1 MPPRSILAVTDFS
14 QQGGHALARA
24 ALCCAEHGAT
34 LKIVYLA
41 EAGEA
46 PPSDTDVRLAH
57 HAVQLGQ
64 RYDIAVQAATQT
76 ACDAEQVA
84 RKASDADLVV
94 WGTAPVQGLRAW
106 FTTHPALRM
115 LRTCPRP
122 VIVVRNPAHQPYQGL
137 MVAVD
142 FSRASHSLVDLG
154 LALHPCARVELFH
167 AISTA
172 NEGKLRYAEVSER
185 AIQIYREQCRRSAQD
200 RMVTLTDSHDAR
212 RNRLSSSIGRGD
224 PARFWCSSNT
234 ALRTLSSSANT
245 RHRWCPT
252 FCSRALHNAC
262 SGMGAWTCW
271 WCHTAFKPRPAPL
284 PWSGLRPSCPCAAS
298 GLAHHH
304 GRTRPI
310 RQPSPRFMTRPPA
323 GGHPRRVHGG
333 ATPTVRSRANLDL
346 SPAGS
351 IGGPAVFTASARP
364 FACRPPAV
372 PSSMA
377 TP

>member
-1 MPPRSILAVTDFS
+1 MTPRSILAVTDFS

-84 RKASDADLVV
+84 RKASGADLVV

-224 PARFWCSSNT
+224 PVRQILVQQQHSAADLVVVGKHPASMVSDLLFESIAQRLLGDGRVDVLVVPHGFQAAS
-234 ALRTLSSSANT
+234 RTSAVE
-245 RHRWCPT
+245 RLAPELPVR
-252 FCSRALHNAC
+252 RVR
-262 SGMGAWTCW
+262 SGAP
-271 WCHTAFKPRPAPL
+271 PRPHAPD
-284 PWSGLRPSCPCAAS
+284 
-298 GLAHHH
+298 
-304 GRTRPI
+304 
-310 RQPSPRFMTRPPA
+310 PPA
-323 GGHPRRVHGG
+323 I
-333 ATPTVRSRANLDL
+333 PTVHDTPARGRA
-346 SPAGS
+346 SPAGAWWS
-351 IGGPAVFTASARP
+351 NTHGSFQGEP
-364 FACRPPAV
+364 
-372 PSSMA
+372 
-377 TP
+377 